1 MPGYTPPQ
9 LVRLIVTPF
18 VTIGVLA
25 AVLVWDIEHVG
36 SILLAV
42 VIAVIGVA
50 IGAFV
55 SHQLR
60 RDIGTVADYYAALLR
75 TADEQS
81 RQTEA
86 ANRLKD
92 EFLATLSHEMRTPL
106 SAVLGWAKMLAGGQ
120 LDQEKTAH
128 AIAAIEK
135 HRKLTADGLQIAH
148 AAG

>member
-1 MPGYTPPQ
+1 MAGSPRHQ
-9 LVRLIVTPF
+9 LVRVIVTPF
-18 VTIGVLA
+18 VTIGVLS

-50 IGAFV
+50 IGALV

-60 RDIGTVADYYAALLR
+60 RDIDKVAEHYAALLR

-81 RQTEA
+81 QQAEA

-92 EFLATLSHEMRTPL
+92 EFLATLSHE
-106 SAVLGWAKMLAGGQ
+106 
-120 LDQEKTAH
+120 
-128 AIAAIEK
+128 
-135 HRKLTADGLQIAH
+135 
-148 AAG
+148 